1 MEHPQAKIYGEIQI
15 TQNRTLRK
23 IEFEG
28 HTYIH
33 LKNNY
38 PGCSDNLLHDPGCKC
53 LSLIKKNNE
62 EFGG

>member
-1 MEHPQAKIYGEIQI
+1 MDYPVVKIYAEMQI
-15 TQNRTLRK
+15 SEKRHIRK

-38 PGCSDNLLHDPGCKC
+38 PGCSDNLIHDIDCKC
-53 LSLIKKNNE
+53 QNKGNVS
-62 EFGG
+62 